1 MAGNYESVESVR
13 ALSQNDVKKMTNPE
27 LKKALS
33 TLLEAGPNVPNNN
46 NIDPVL
52 AELREIK
59 ESIRELSAVKEEV
72 RDLSVKLDSA
82 FQIIHQQQIFLES
95 LDNRERRCNLV
106 ITGLPETA
114 DGIGRDDPEKLKT
127 VFNKAKCPSDI
138 DPSGFSLRRLGQPN
152 EQNKRPLHVICNSQQ
167 QRDKIIA
174 TAKEL
179 KSAGDRFKSVYIK
192 KDIHPA
198 VRKELGR
205 LRKRAYD
212 EKDKPDNVGANIVY
226 DHKNRVVTRND
237 VVIDRF
243 YPKFF

>member
-1 MAGNYESVESVR
+1 MANFESIECVR
-13 ALSQNDVKKMTNPE
+13 ALSQNEVNKLTNPQ
-27 LKKALS
+27 LKKALA
-33 TLLEAGPNVPNNN
+33 TILEAEQNEP

-52 AELREIK
+52 VELREIK

-72 RDLSVKLDSA
+72 KVLSVKLDSA

-95 LDNRERRCNLV
+95 LDNKERRCNLI
-106 ITGLPETA
+106 ITGLPEIA
-114 DGIGRDDPEKLKT
+114 DGIGSNDPEKLKT

-138 DPSGFSLRRLGQPN
+138 DPSGFTLRRLGQPN
-152 EQNKRPLHVICNSQQ
+152 DQQKRFLHVICNSQQ

-179 KSAGDRFKSVYIK
+179 KSAGENFKNIYIK

-198 VRKELGR
+198 IRKELGR
-205 LRKRAYD
+205 LRKRVYD
-212 EKDKPDNVGANIVY
+212 EKEKPDNSDATIVY
-226 DHKNRVVTRND
+226 DHKNRVVTRNG